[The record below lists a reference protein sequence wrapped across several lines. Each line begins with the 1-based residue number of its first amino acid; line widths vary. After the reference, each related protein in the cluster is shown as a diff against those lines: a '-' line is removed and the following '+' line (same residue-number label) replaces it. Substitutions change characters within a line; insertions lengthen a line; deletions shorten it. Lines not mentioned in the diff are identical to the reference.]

1 MYKNLFEKFGPG
13 VFNRGL
19 IEFIPTQKQ
28 SCYDDFHD
36 LPQDERD
43 CVQSFATW
51 ARVEKG
57 VDVADLGFVD
67 GEGIRVN
74 ADALTLWLLL
84 HEWGESEKVS
94 YRVEKLNYVGDHGW
108 LRHLMRLLH
117 RYQMYL
123 IGIDTRPWRTKLK
136 PQTGSNKEKY
146 DAEDQQQL
154 TNAWNAFPVA
164 LQDAPPAVSAVSA
177 EDEDEDE
184 DEDDDED
191 DEDDDDD
198 DDDEEDEEELVNDY
212 SPSTDPQ
219 SPSEVLIVPRK
230 RQELAAAVPPSKKPR
245 VDDEVVAEAK
255 RCGVED
261 QKITEAEQAI
271 VDVED
276 AIAKKNI
283 LMEQLE
289 EDAER
294 KKAEERELEQVD
306 EESVEVL
313 REWRRVIV
321 RDRNLRNRWLDTIA
335 GEQDGKCNDGTDMCP
350 WGERKV
356 PRDCQHLEHIR
367 RKADKGNDKRSNLQ
381 MFCACCH
388 ARKSIA
394 ECRRGGSEDP
404 QEA

>member
-1 MYKNLFEKFGPG
+1 MQAPDRLHNITEWNEGERKRARKMQDRIRNAKLDDRFCTLLELANFVRGHAPEAGGKVTMYKNLFEKFGPG

-164 LQDAPPAVSAVSA
+164 LQDAPPAVSA
-177 EDEDEDE
+177 
-184 DEDDDED
+184 
-191 DEDDDDD
+191 
-198 DDDEEDEEELVNDY
+198 
-212 SPSTDPQ
+212 
-219 SPSEVLIVPRK
+219 
-230 RQELAAAVPPSKKPR
+230 
-245 VDDEVVAEAK
+245 
-255 RCGVED
+255 
-261 QKITEAEQAI
+261 
-271 VDVED
+271 
-276 AIAKKNI
+276 
-283 LMEQLE
+283 
-289 EDAER
+289 
-294 KKAEERELEQVD
+294 
-306 EESVEVL
+306 
-313 REWRRVIV
+313 
-321 RDRNLRNRWLDTIA
+321 
-335 GEQDGKCNDGTDMCP
+335 
-350 WGERKV
+350 
-356 PRDCQHLEHIR
+356 
-367 RKADKGNDKRSNLQ
+367 
-381 MFCACCH
+381 
-388 ARKSIA
+388 
-394 ECRRGGSEDP
+394 
-404 QEA
+404 